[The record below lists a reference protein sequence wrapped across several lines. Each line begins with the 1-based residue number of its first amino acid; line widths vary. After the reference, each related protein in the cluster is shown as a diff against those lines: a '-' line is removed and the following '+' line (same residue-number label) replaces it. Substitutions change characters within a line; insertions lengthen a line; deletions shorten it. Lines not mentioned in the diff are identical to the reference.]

1 MDFKGAEKK
10 IDEIIKETNKQSVL
24 KKIVEYLYN
33 NFKHY
38 SWIGIYLVD
47 GNDLVL
53 GPWKGPNA
61 TEHTR
66 IPIGTGICGAAAASG
81 KTEIIADV
89 HSDNRY
95 LSCFFSTKSEI
106 VIPIKKEGTIVGEI
120 DIDSDKIG
128 SFSNDDK
135 LFLERV
141 AKKLSRFM

>member
-1 MDFKGAEKK
+1 VDFKGAEKK

-81 KTEIIADV
+81 KTEIIVDV